1 MEELFYFST
10 FDLLIKTKYAQE
22 ANSLRYATHR
32 SISIDEKKAV
42 ESYVLEEVAPKT
54 DYYQKSPSLLL
65 YMGVDVTLAKELKF
79 YRVQNTLKDILD
91 NKAMVDKEVQNVISK
106 SLSNYYFERIGD
118 KLIILRDFIQ
128 EDQSDEKIENVF
140 LEISILLEAYNI
152 NSGQNIEIKDIL
164 PFQAKKFYQQ
174 FTQH

>member
-1 MEELFYFST
+1 MPR
-10 FDLLIKTKYAQE
+10 IV
-22 ANSLRYATHR
+22 

-128 EDQSDEKIENVF
+128 EDQSDEKIEKCFPGN
-140 LEISILLEAYNI
+140 
-152 NSGQNIEIKDIL
+152 
-164 PFQAKKFYQQ
+164 FY
-174 FTQH
+174 FA